1 MKESDYKRI
10 DTIDDDPYGIAYSF
24 TLDESVDDVP
34 EYLSPLRCI
43 ADLCEEY
50 DLEVERKENFQVG

>member
-10 DTIDDDPYGIAYSF
+10 DTIDDDPYGTAYSF

-43 ADLCEEY
+43 ADLCEAH
-50 DLEVERKENFQVG
+50 DLEVER